1 MSNSTLSFAGQSNR
15 WNTAEDAAAV
25 VKAIEEHKNL
35 VTLDLE
41 NNTLGPEAAKVI
53 GDALAKHPEFKRAH
67 FKDLFTGR
75 LKTEIPLAL
84 KHLFSGINRAN
95 AQLLELD
102 LSDNALG
109 PVGVEGMVDFMSS
122 RSCYTL
128 EELRLNN
135 NGLGITGGTM
145 LVKSLKA
152 LLENSTRDGQPWKL
166 KVFIAGRNR
175 LEKVGAKMF
184 APIFRCLG
192 SLEEIVMPQNGIF
205 HEGIAA
211 LAEALSHN
219 PNLRVLNL
227 NDNTF
232 TKKGAVA
239 MAKHLP
245 KMQSLEVI
253 NFGDC
258 LLRNSGASALA
269 VALVPG
275 HMMLRELYL
284 DGNELTAE
292 GGLSIVEAVQN
303 KPNLTKLMMDD
314 NVFGESGQE
323 MIENFLKDVGKLD
336 AWVPLE
342 NNAPTDSEM
351 EDEDEEDDDKSSEE
365 ESEEEEEK
373 EKDDAAVQSDDDDDA
388 DVEIVSEYIAK
399 PASAVSKDAGSL
411 DSSFIVGPITP
422 VESTAVDYIAC
433 PSASRLLG
441 LPVSQLTTEVFIA
454 AATADCVTPDQEIS
468 SLVRL
473 LVQSAALSHTHD
485 AQLLAAVSS
494 VVQTLGKAIFSRA
507 EEHMLVSFT
516 TNTLLVYLGLIKCED
531 KKFSVTWEQRGVLRS
546 LATLVKEKYFPQ
558 DAKNTL
564 TYFISRP
571 SPRLD
576 AMPEE
581 KNKLLEALAC

>member
-1 MSNSTLSFAGQSNR
+1 MDSTLSFAGQSNK
-15 WNTAEDAAAV
+15 WNTADDAAPVA
-25 VKAIEEHKNL
+25 KAIEEHPNL

-41 NNTLGPEAAKVI
+41 NNTLGPDAAKVI

-95 AQLLELD
+95 AQLVELD

-145 LVKSLKA
+145 LAKSLEK
-152 LLENSTRDGQPWKL
+152 LIDNSTRDGRPWKL

-175 LEKVGAKMF
+175 LEKVGAKIY
-184 APIFRCLG
+184 AGIFRRLG
-192 SLEEIVMPQNGIF
+192 SLEEVAMPQNGIF

-232 TKKGAVA
+232 TKKGGVA
-239 MAKHLP
+239 MAKYLP
-245 KMQSLEVI
+245 KMQALEVI

-258 LLRNSGASALA
+258 LLKTSGASALA
-269 VALVPG
+269 VALMPG
-275 HMMLRELYL
+275 HMKLKELYL

-292 GGLSIVEAVQN
+292 GGLSVVEAVQN

-314 NVFGESGQE
+314 NMFGERGQE
-323 MIENFLKDVGKLD
+323 MIENFLRDVGKLD

-342 NNAPTDSEM
+342 NNAPTDSEEEQDDD
-351 EDEDEEDDDKSSEE
+351 EDEDDNEDDESESSEE
-365 ESEEEEEK
+365 DSEEEK
-373 EKDDAAVQSDDDDDA
+373 VAAADESDSDGS
-388 DVEIVSEYIAK
+388 DVEVVSEVLVK
-399 PASAVSKDAGSL
+399 PASKTAEPL
-411 DSSFIVGPITP
+411 DSSFIVGPISP
-422 VESTAVDYIAC
+422 VEGTAAEYVCSPTA
-433 PSASRLLG
+433 ARLLG
-441 LPVSQLTTEVFIA
+441 LPVSQLTTEALTA
-454 AATADCVTPDQEIS
+454 AATADCTTPDQEIS

-473 LVQSAALSHTHD
+473 LVQSAALSHTD
-485 AQLLAAVSS
+485 DKQLLAATAS

-507 EEHMLVSFT
+507 NQHLLVSFT

-531 KKFSVTWEQRGVLRS
+531 KNFSVTWEQRGVLKS
-546 LATLVKEKYFPQ
+546 LAVLVKETYFPQ

-564 TYFISRP
+564 QYFISRP
-571 SPRLD
+571 SQRLD
-576 AMPEE
+576 ELPDERD
-581 KNKLLEALAC
+581 KLLQALAS